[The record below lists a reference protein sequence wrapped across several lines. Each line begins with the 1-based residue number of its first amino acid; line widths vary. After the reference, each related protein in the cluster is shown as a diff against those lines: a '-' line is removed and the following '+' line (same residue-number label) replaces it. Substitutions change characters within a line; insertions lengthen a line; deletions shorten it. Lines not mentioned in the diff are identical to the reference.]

1 MKFNTNSH
9 TCSQGR
15 STESEVTS
23 AAWMRFQSSLLLR
36 HRLRRES
43 MTVLRTSGRLV
54 HLQRLGRLVHLH
66 RLLHLQRLGRLL
78 HEERHIESLGAEV
91 LEAIHCVVPL
101 DRQ

>member
-15 STESEVTS
+15 TSESEVTS

-36 HRLRRES
+36 HRLRRE

-54 HLQRLGRLVHLH
+54 HLQRLGRLVHSH
-66 RLLHLQRLGRLL
+66 RLL